1 VEPVGLLGGIVGVFF
16 ILFIVAFVA
25 VLAIIIAVWVLVL
38 WRGARGAE
46 DPAVT
51 ELKRRLA
58 AGEISP
64 VEYEVRLRALQH
76 PD

>member
-1 VEPVGLLGGIVGVFF
+1 VVGVDGVFSGF
-16 ILFIVAFVA
+16 LVLFAIAFVF
-25 VLAIIIAVWVLVL
+25 VFAIIIGVWVLIL
-38 WRGARGAE
+38 WRGFRGVE

-64 VEYEVRLRALQH
+64 VEYEVRLRALTGKG
-76 PD
+76 

>member
-1 VEPVGLLGGIVGVFF
+1 MTMDASGLAMTIVVGTF
-16 ILFIVAFVA
+16 AA
-25 VLAIIIAVWVLVL
+25 IAVMTVLILGFIAWVF
-38 WRGARGAE
+38 RRASRPAE

-64 VEYEVRLRALQH
+64 VEYEVRLRALQKG
-76 PD
+76 D

>member
-1 VEPVGLLGGIVGVFF
+1 MSLGLAIVAATFGGILVIGLLTAG
-16 ILFIVAFVA
+16 
-25 VLAIIIAVWVLVL
+25 IIIFAFRRVSP
-38 WRGARGAE
+38 ARE

-64 VEYEVRLRALQH
+64 VEYEVRLRALSGK
-76 PD
+76 D

>member
-1 VEPVGLLGGIVGVFF
+1 MTPDLGLAGMVFAGIV
-16 ILFIVAFVA
+16 VAFLVMVLLVIGFVLFTFLRVA
-25 VLAIIIAVWVLVL
+25 KGI
-38 WRGARGAE
+38 E

-64 VEYEVRLRALQH
+64 VEYEVRLRALTGK
-76 PD
+76 D